1 MVQERGKDMTRRRG
15 EGRPRK
21 ADDDDYV
28 QLEYR
33 DPSLPRQAADP
44 LPLHPLAPSD
54 PLVSRFERHLRAET
68 RSSPHTRDAYL
79 QDVAQFASS
88 AFGSASPPFRWGSVG
103 RNEARSFLIECSR
116 HGDAPSSVRRK
127 LSAIRSFY
135 RFMVREGAADANPFA
150 GLRGPKKPATLPVVL
165 TQKQIVE
172 LLASPLEELAHATD
186 AVPPEDEFAA
196 YRDKAIMEFLYSTGA
211 RVQECASASIN
222 DADLSTGVVRLE
234 GKGRKERLA
243 ILGAPAIEAVQA
255 MLSLARPLFPDVDA
269 PSSPLFRN
277 LSGGRLTTRSIER
290 MLKRHLAACG
300 LPASITPH
308 KLRHSFATHMLDA
321 GADLR
326 SVQELLGHS
335 SLSTTQIYTHVS
347 AARLKEIYKAA
358 HPRA

>member
-1 MVQERGKDMTRRRG
+1 MAAKVRKKDGDELQT
-15 EGRPRK
+15 
-21 ADDDDYV
+21 
-28 QLEYR
+28 LEYR
-33 DPSLPRQAADP
+33 DPSLPREAAEA
-44 LPLHPLAPSD
+44 LPLHPMAAAD
-54 PLVSRFERHLRAET
+54 PQVIRFDRHLRAEKH
-68 RSSPHTRDAYL
+68 SSEHTRDAYL
-79 QDVAQFASS
+79 KDLAQFAQS
-88 AFGSASPPFRWGSVG
+88 AFDSVMPPFDWGCVG
-103 RNEARSFLIECSR
+103 RDDARAFLVECSR

-127 LSAIRSFY
+127 LSAIRTFF
-135 RFMVREGAADANPFA
+135 RFMVRDGAVEANPFA

-165 TQKQIVE
+165 TQRQIGE
-172 LLASPLEELAHATD
+172 LLAAPLDELSKASG
-186 AVPPEDEFAA
+186 AVSVEIEFSA

-211 RVQECASASIN
+211 RVQECASASIR

-243 ILGAPAIEAVQA
+243 VLGAPAVEAIEA
-255 MLSLARPLFPDVDA
+255 MLALAGPLFTDAQA

-347 AARLKEIYKAA
+347 AAKLKEIYKAA

>member
-1 MVQERGKDMTRRRG
+1 MTRRRG

-165 TQKQIVE
+165 TQKQIGE

-255 MLSLARPLFPDVDA
+255 MLSLARPLFPDVDG

-308 KLRHSFATHMLDA
+308 TLRHSFATHMLDA

-326 SVQELLGHS
+326 SVQEMLGHS

-347 AARLKEIYKAA
+347 VERLKDEYAKS

>member
-1 MVQERGKDMTRRRG
+1 MATKNKDRTG
-15 EGRPRK
+15 
-21 ADDDDYV
+21 DNY
-28 QLEYR
+28 QTLEYR
-33 DPSLPRQAADP
+33 DPSLPREAAEP
-44 LPLHPLAPSD
+44 LPLHPMAAKD
-54 PLVSRFERHLRAET
+54 PQVALFDRHLRAEK
-68 RSSPHTRDAYL
+68 RSSDHTRDAYL
-79 QDVAQFASS
+79 QDIAQFALS
-88 AFGSASPPFRWGSVG
+88 AFGSAPPPFKWGDVA
-103 RNEARSFLIECSR
+103 RDDARSFLVECSR

-127 LSAIRSFY
+127 LSAIRTFF
-135 RFMVREGAADANPFA
+135 RFMVRDGEVEANPFA

-165 TQKQIVE
+165 TQKQIDE
-172 LLASPLEELAHATD
+172 LLAAPLDELSKASG
-186 AVPPEDEFAA
+186 AVSAETEFSA
-196 YRDKAIMEFLYSTGA
+196 YRDRAIMEFLYSTGA
-211 RVQECASASIN
+211 RVHECASASIG

-243 ILGAPAIEAVQA
+243 VLGAPAIEAIEA
-255 MLSLARPLFPDVDA
+255 MLALAGPLFANASTPA
-269 PSSPLFRN
+269 SPLFRN